1 MCIENNFVYLRY
13 QKIFTMLISN
23 VGVKTLKNGTIITK
37 EISELPN
44 SNYIVDVSCDKCNVF
59 YKTIWSNRLKRI
71 NSGKN
76 DLCKSCSKKGEN
88 NSQYKKNRKALC
100 ELARSFQLEN
110 PMKNKTHSIETRIK
124 MSEIKTKQIANN
136 EINIKSNNRGRKGWY
151 LSVKNNKSFYF
162 DSLLEKFRMIQLDN
176 DVSVLEWT
184 KNHGIRIEYMYRNI
198 THITVPDFYI
208 KYCNGDIFIEE
219 VKGWVKEVEIIK
231 KVATENYCLKNN
243 INYRFLTQKQI
254 NKNGEYRKFIKEKN

>member
-1 MCIENNFVYLRY
+1 
-13 QKIFTMLISN
+13 MLVSKFGI
-23 VGVKTLKNGTIITK
+23 KTLKNGDIITK
-37 EISELPN
+37 IVSELPK
-44 SNYIVDVSCDKCNVF
+44 SNYIVDVSCDVCGVV

-71 NSGKN
+71 DAGKK
-76 DLCKSCSKKGEN
+76 DLCKSCSKKGTN
-88 NSQYKKNRKALC
+88 NSQYKKNRKVLC
-100 ELARSFQLEN
+100 EVARSFQIEN
-110 PMKNKTHSIETRIK
+110 PMKNKNHSIEARIK

-136 EINIKSNNRGRKGWY
+136 EINITSNNRGRKGWY
-151 LSVKNNKSFYF
+151 YSLKNNSKFYF

-176 DVSVLEWT
+176 DVNVLEWT
-184 KNHGIRIEYMYRNI
+184 KNHGIRIEYIYKNLQK
-198 THITVPDFYI
+198 ITVPDFYI
-208 KYCNGDIFIEE
+208 KYCNGDVFIEE